1 MNLSPEVEALLV
13 KARHALEVA
22 ERLRIGGDFP
32 DAASKAYY
40 AMFYAA
46 QALLK
51 SHGIEVVKHSA
62 VASML
67 GRHFAKT
74 GRLDP
79 KFHRMFLNSRR
90 VRETADYGIFQEVT
104 EHAADVAVAEGRA
117 FLTAITRILQGNK
130 AT

>member
-1 MNLSPEVEALLV
+1 VNLTAEVEALMA

-22 ERLRIGGDFP
+22 EKLLASGDWG
-32 DAASKAYY
+32 DAAGKSYY

-51 SHGIEVVKHSA
+51 ASGIEVVKHSA

-74 GRLDP
+74 GRLDS
-79 KFHRMFLNSRR
+79 KFHRMFLDARR
-90 VRETADYGIFQEVT
+90 IRETADYGIFE
-104 EHAADVAVAEGRA
+104 DIAEP
-117 FLTAITRILQGNK
+117 TATSVVKESR
-130 AT
+130 

>member
-1 MNLSPEVEALLV
+1 VNLTPEVEALLT
-13 KARHALEVA
+13 KACHALEVA
-22 ERLRIGGDFP
+22 EKLRAGGDFP
-32 DAASKAYY
+32 DAAGKAYY

-51 SHGIEVVKHSA
+51 AHDIEVVKHSA

-79 KFHRMFLNSRR
+79 KFHRMFLNARR
-90 VRETADYGIFQEVT
+90 VREVADYGIFEEVVEPT
-104 EHAADVAVAEGRA
+104 ANLTVDEGRSFVAE
-117 FLTAITRILQGNK
+117 IDRILSGK
-130 AT
+130 

>member
-1 MNLSPEVEALLV
+1 MKLTTEVEALMI
-13 KARHALEVA
+13 KARHALGVA
-22 ERLRIGGDFP
+22 EKLRAGGDFP

-62 VASML
+62 VASVL
-67 GRHFAKT
+67 GRRFAKT

-79 KFHRMFLNSRR
+79 KFHRIFLNARR

-104 EHAADVAVAEGRA
+104 EHAAEVAVEEGRA
-117 FLTAITRILQGNK
+117 FLKEITRILRGNK
-130 AT
+130 VS

>member
-1 MNLSPEVEALLV
+1 MNLTPEVEALLT

-22 ERLRIGGDFP
+22 EKLRAGGDVP
-32 DAASKAYY
+32 DAASKSYY

-51 SHGIEVVKHSA
+51 AHGIEVVKHSA

-79 KFHRMFLNSRR
+79 RFHRMFLNARR
-90 VRETADYGIFQEVT
+90 VREAADYGIFTGISEPINDAT
-104 EHAADVAVAEGRA
+104 VAEGRA
-117 FLTAITRILQGNK
+117 FVTEITIILQGK
-130 AT
+130 

>member
-1 MNLSPEVEALLV
+1 MILSLEVEAYLA
-13 KARHALEVA
+13 KAHHALEVA
-22 ERLRIGGDFP
+22 WKLQAGGELA
-32 DAASKAYY
+32 DAAGKAYY

-51 SHGIEVVKHSA
+51 AHGIEVVKHSA

-79 KFHRMFLNSRR
+79 KFHRMFLNARR
-90 VRETADYGIFQEVT
+90 VREVADYSLFEEIIEST
-104 EHAADVAVAEGRA
+104 AN
-117 FLTAITRILQGNK
+117 LTLEESQSFVSEIERLLQP
-130 AT
+130 

>member
-1 MNLSPEVEALLV
+1 MKLTPEVEAYLS

-22 ERLRIGGDFP
+22 WKLQTGGDSS
-32 DAASKAYY
+32 DAAGKAYY

-46 QALLK
+46 QALLRA
-51 SHGIEVVKHSA
+51 HDIEVVKHSA

-79 KFHRMFLNSRR
+79 RFHRMFINARR
-90 VRETADYGIFQEVT
+90 VREKADYGLFEEVVESTATLTLEESQEFVL
-104 EHAADVAVAEGRA
+104 EIERLLKQA
-117 FLTAITRILQGNK
+117 L
-130 AT
+130 

>member
-1 MNLSPEVEALLV
+1 MNLASEVEALMT

-22 ERLRIGGDFP
+22 EKLRTGGDFP
-32 DAASKAYY
+32 DAAAKAYY

-51 SHGIEVVKHSA
+51 SQGIEVVKHSA

-74 GRLDP
+74 GRLEP
-79 KFHRMFLNSRR
+79 KFHRIFINARR
-90 VRETADYGIFQEVT
+90 VRETADYGIFEEIIEPT
-104 EHAADVAVAEGRA
+104 ANLAVEEGRA
-117 FLTAITRILQGNK
+117 FVAEINRLLQGK
-130 AT
+130 

>member
-1 MNLSPEVEALLV
+1 MNLSPEVEALMT
-13 KARHALEVA
+13 KAIHALAVA
-22 ERLRIGGDFP
+22 EKLRAGGDIA

-40 AMFYAA
+40 AMFYAT

-51 SHGIEVVKHSA
+51 AHGIEVVKHSA

-79 KFHRMFLNSRR
+79 KFHRMFLNARR
-90 VRETADYGIFQEVT
+90 VRETADYGIFEEIIEPT
-104 EHAADVAVAEGRA
+104 AD
-117 FLTAITRILQGNK
+117 

>member
-1 MNLSPEVEALLV
+1 MNLTPEVEAYLA

-22 ERLRIGGDFP
+22 KKLQAGEDYS
-32 DAASKAYY
+32 DAAGKAYY

-51 SHGIEVVKHSA
+51 AHGIEVVKHSA

-67 GRHFAKT
+67 GRHFAKP

-79 KFHRMFLNSRR
+79 KYHRMFLNARR
-90 VRETADYGIFQEVT
+90 VRETADYGLFT
-104 EHAADVAVAEGRA
+104 EIVESNASLILRESQAFVAEIQHL
-117 FLTAITRILQGNK
+117 LTS
-130 AT
+130 

>member
-1 MNLSPEVEALLV
+1 MNLTEETEAYLT

-22 ERLRIGGDFP
+22 ERLLAGGDFA
-32 DAASKAYY
+32 DAAGKAYY

-51 SHGIEVVKHSA
+51 THGIDVVKHSA
-62 VASML
+62 VASMV

-74 GRLDP
+74 GRLDAS
-79 KFHRMFLNSRR
+79 FHRMLLNARR
-90 VRETADYGIFQEVT
+90 VRETADYGLFEEISEP
-104 EHAADVAVAEGRA
+104 AATLTLADSRA
-117 FLTAITRILQGNK
+117 FIAAVEGLL

>member
-1 MNLSPEVEALLV
+1 MSLSPEVEAYRR

-22 ERLRIGGDFP
+22 DKLAAEGDYG
-32 DAASKAYY
+32 DAAGKAYY

-46 QALLK
+46 QALLRA
-51 SHGIEVVKHSA
+51 HGIEVVKHSA

-79 KFHRMFLNSRR
+79 WYHRRFINARR
-90 VRETADYGIFQEVT
+90 AREIADYGLFEEISELTARQIMADAQAFVT
-104 EHAADVAVAEGRA
+104 EVER
-117 FLTAITRILQGNK
+117 LLK
-130 AT
+130 ELE

>member
-1 MNLSPEVEALLV
+1 VNLTMEVEAYLA

-22 ERLRIGGDFP
+22 KKLMTGGDFA
-32 DAASKAYY
+32 DAAGKAYF

-51 SHGIEVVKHSA
+51 AHDIEVTKHSG

-67 GRHFAKT
+67 GHHFAKP

-79 KFHRMFLNSRR
+79 KFHRMFLNARR
-90 VRETADYGIFQEVT
+90 AREIADYGIFEVVL
-104 EHAADVAVAEGRA
+104 EPVAILTLKDSRA
-117 FLTAITRILQGNK
+117 FIDEVARLLASLP
-130 AT
+130 

>member
-1 MNLSPEVEALLV
+1 VNLTPEVEALMT
-13 KARHALEVA
+13 KAIHALEVA
-22 ERLRIGGDFP
+22 EKLRAGGDFP

-51 SHGIEVVKHSA
+51 AHDIEVVKHSA

-67 GRHFAKT
+67 GLHFAKS

-79 KFHRMFLNSRR
+79 KFHRIFLNARR
-90 VRETADYGIFQEVT
+90 AREAADYGIFT
-104 EHAADVAVAEGRA
+104 EIMEPTADVTVDDGRA
-117 FLTAITRILQGNK
+117 FITEISRILQEKK

>member
-1 MNLSPEVEALLV
+1 VNLTPEVEALMN
-13 KARHALEVA
+13 KARHALGVA
-22 ERLRIGGDFP
+22 EKLRAGGDVP

-74 GRLDP
+74 GRLDAR
-79 KFHRMFLNSRR
+79 FHRMFLNARR
-90 VRETADYGIFQEVT
+90 VRETADYGIFEGIMEPT
-104 EHAADVAVAEGRA
+104 ADVTLDEGRA
-117 FLTAITRILQGNK
+117 FLAEITRILQGNK
-130 AT
+130 TT